1 MWSCAKELRSMAN
14 INLLPWREEA
24 REKQKRD
31 YIGILALVFLVTSL
45 LVYLFL
51 SFLELVTDDQRQR
64 NAYLQSEITLLDTQI
79 AEIRKITERKKDIE
93 RRTEIILNLQQS
105 RNLPTHVLDELV
117 RIVPPGVY
125 LSSIE
130 KKGSILWIEGRSES
144 NNNVANMMRKVKTSS
159 YLNDPNMQSIVT
171 QNEDLRQLQNF
182 KLRVTIRDDS
192 QSTAVD
198 TSQGARK

>member
-1 MWSCAKELRSMAN
+1 MAN

-31 YIGILALVFLVTSL
+31 FIGILALVFLVTSL
-45 LVYLFL
+45 IVYLFL
-51 SFLELVTDDQRQR
+51 GFLEVVTDDQRQR
-64 NAYLQSEITLLDTQI
+64 NAYLESEISLLDTQI

-117 RIVPPGVY
+117 RIVPPGIY

-130 KKGSILWIEGRSES
+130 KKGSVLLIEGRSES
-144 NNNVANMMRKVKTSS
+144 NNNVANMMRKVKTSA
-159 YLNDPNMQSIVT
+159 YLNDPSMQSIVT
-171 QNEDLRQLQNF
+171 QNEELRQLQRF

-192 QSTAVD
+192 QEANVD
-198 TSQGARK
+198 PNQGARK